1 MTRTPLALVLTL
13 AASGAARPQD
23 SAPPARP
30 DPDAVA
36 RLAADYAAFLG
47 KARTE
52 LATVREA
59 ASLARAAGTL
69 PLPAGRA
76 LPGPGAL
83 PRPGARFLLGNRD
96 RALVLVT
103 GGRSGP
109 RAGLRIVAAHADS
122 PRIDL
127 KARPLYEREGFAL
140 FQTIYHGGI
149 RSYQWAN
156 VPLAL
161 TGRVVLRSGEVR
173 DIEMGLAPGDPV
185 LVIPAPAPHE
195 DKNYRERKLTEVLT
209 GEELDPIVAATK
221 AEGSV
226 SAQAEK
232 ALSERWGL
240 QKEDFVSAELALVP
254 ATAPRAVGLDR
265 ALLGGYGQDDRLC
278 CYAGVR
284 AWLDLP
290 GPPAKTALVYL
301 VDNEETGSVNN
312 TGATSRFLRDVV
324 ARLVEL
330 EDPASFNENRVAEAL
345 AATEVLSADTT
356 TAVNPLFADT
366 QEHGNAARVGGG
378 VVIKRYGRGSD
389 ANAEFLG
396 KLRALLLA
404 EAIPFQTHTYKVDVG
419 GGGTIGMFL
428 AQENMEVADVGVG
441 ILSMHSPFEV
451 ASVTDLWWFTRFCG
465 AFLAGK

>member
-1 MTRTPLALVLTL
+1 MRTPKFALALAL
-13 AASGAARPQD
+13 AGAAGVSVGQETP
-23 SAPPARP
+23 SPRP
-30 DPDAVA
+30 DPEAVA

-69 PLPAGRA
+69 PLPAGSA
-76 LPGPGAL
+76 MPGPGAL
-83 PRPGARFLLGNRD
+83 ARPGARFLLGNRD

-103 GGRSGP
+103 WGTAGP
-109 RAGLRIVAAHADS
+109 RAGLRVVAAHCDS

-161 TGRVVLRSGEVR
+161 TGRVVLRTGEVR
-173 DIEMGLAPGDPV
+173 DVEMGLAPGDPV

-195 DKNYRERKLTEVLT
+195 DKNYRERKMTEVLS

-221 AEGSV
+221 SEGSV

-232 ALSERWGL
+232 ALAQRFGMARD
-240 QKEDFVSAELALVP
+240 DFVTAELALVP
-254 ATAPRAVGLDR
+254 ATAPRDVGLDG
-265 ALLGGYGQDDRLC
+265 ALVGGYGQDDRLC
-278 CYAGVR
+278 CYAAVR
-284 AWLDLP
+284 AWLDLA
-290 GPPAKTALVYL
+290 GTPAKTALVYL

-312 TGATSRFLRDVV
+312 TGATSRFLRDAI

-366 QEHGNAARVGGG
+366 QEHGNAARIGGG
-378 VVIKRYGRGSD
+378 AVIKRYGRGSD

-396 KLRALLLA
+396 KLRTLLLA
-404 EAIPFQTHTYKVDVG
+404 EGIPFQTHTYKVDVG
-419 GGGTIGMFL
+419 SGGTIGMFL
-428 AQENMEVADVGVG
+428 AQDNMDVADVGVG
-441 ILSMHSPFEV
+441 ILSMHSPFEI
-451 ASVTDLWWFTRFCG
+451 SSKTDLWWFTRFCR
-465 AFLAGK
+465 AFLGGR